1 MLLRDLIY
9 EGKRIISQAYPER
22 EASEMVFSYLQTTLG
37 IKRHT
42 HIMEPGLNVCE
53 DRVSEVMSAFIRMA
67 GGEPMQYVT
76 GEAYFYG
83 RIFRVAPGVLIPRP
97 ETEILCRL
105 ATDACKGREG
115 TVRILDLCTGSGCI
129 AWTLALECAGSAVT
143 AVDISPDA
151 LAIASSQNFA
161 DEMSLS
167 GVCSPDFISADV
179 LSAPS
184 ASIEAKAPF
193 DIIVSNP
200 PYVMDS
206 EKALMRSNVL
216 DHEPH
221 LALFVS
227 DEDPLVFYRAV
238 ADWADRMLAPDGF
251 GVVEINE
258 ALGCETMEVFQ
269 TRGFTR
275 CSVVRDL
282 YDKDR
287 FVTFSR

>member
-53 DRVSEVMSAFIRMA
+53 DRVSEVMSAFVRMA

-115 TVRILDLCTGSGCI
+115 AVRILDLCTGSGCI
-129 AWTLALECAGSAVT
+129 AWTLALECAGAAVT

-161 DEMSLS
+161 DEMSL
-167 GVCSPDFISADV
+167 
-179 LSAPS
+179 
-184 ASIEAKAPF
+184 
-193 DIIVSNP
+193 
-200 PYVMDS
+200 
-206 EKALMRSNVL
+206 
-216 DHEPH
+216 
-221 LALFVS
+221 
-227 DEDPLVFYRAV
+227 
-238 ADWADRMLAPDGF
+238 
-251 GVVEINE
+251 
-258 ALGCETMEVFQ
+258 
-269 TRGFTR
+269 
-275 CSVVRDL
+275 
-282 YDKDR
+282 
-287 FVTFSR
+287 FS